1 MGAPDR
7 TRTRPA
13 PSKPGLPGDGRS
25 AGPWWTGP
33 RGWLLLLALASGVR
47 LVGLG
52 HKQLWVDEIIQA
64 LHSIPETLA
73 GVLEAARID
82 CGSAPLDYLIQ
93 HFTLRNLPLPLEW
106 AARLHAALFGI
117 AGVLLLDA
125 LGRRLLG
132 PRVGRLAAFLFAVYP
147 LHQHY
152 SQEGRFY
159 ALFTSAVLLSFLALE
174 NWDRKPTAARWLG
187 LAGTAVLGVYTHPY
201 MMFVLAAQVVAILP
215 GPRVSHRDGG
225 RPGWG
230 RPAAV
235 AGAGAL
241 AAAAY
246 LPWLVYGYA
255 YARGGGPPAFSADLV
270 EEVVKG
276 LGAGSYPLAALVI
289 GFAVLGAFS
298 LGRPETTGVR
308 RFLLAWVLVPLPL
321 ILAALWTRSYF
332 FATRQLLFATPAL
345 YLLAAAG
352 IHAAARRW
360 GPRWKAVRVAV
371 LAGAFVVVSGV
382 ILALHYPDDRD
393 DLRGAAAYLSRTLE
407 TSDVLYA
414 PRAGYLLAFYCPAL
428 DRVRRD
434 WDGAVPR
441 PAAGVRVVVL
451 DFEDRRETAGIEQ
464 TMEKAGWSG
473 RAVPFRGLALRV
485 YAKP

>member
-1 MGAPDR
+1 MGAPDK
-7 TRTRPA
+7 TRARPA
-13 PSKPGLPGDGRS
+13 PSMPDFTGDDRS
-25 AGPWWTGP
+25 SGSWWAGP

-64 LHSIPETLA
+64 LHSIPETLV

-82 CGSAPLDYLIQ
+82 CGSAPLDYLVQ
-93 HFTLRNLPLPLEW
+93 HLTLRNLPLPLEW

-159 ALFTSAVLLSFLALE
+159 ALFTSMVLLSFLTLE
-174 NWDRKPTAARWLG
+174 SWNRKPSAARWLAF
-187 LAGTAVLGVYTHPY
+187 AGTAVLGIYAHPY
-201 MMFVLAAQVVAILP
+201 MMFVLAAQFVAVLP
-215 GPRVSHRDGG
+215 GPRAPREDDEG
-225 RPGWG
+225 PGWG
-230 RPAAV
+230 RSAAV

-255 YARGGGPPAFSADLV
+255 YARGGSPPAFSADLV

-276 LGAGSYPLAALVI
+276 LGAGSYPLAALVF
-289 GFAVLGAFS
+289 GFAVLGAVS
-298 LGRPETTGVR
+298 LGRPETQGVR
-308 RFLLAWVLVPLPL
+308 RLLLAWVLVPLPL
-321 ILAALWTRSYF
+321 ILAALWARSYF
-332 FATRQLLFATPAL
+332 FATRQLLFVTPAL

-352 IHAAARRW
+352 IPEAARRW
-360 GPRWKAVRVAV
+360 GRRWKAARVAV
-371 LAGAFVVVSGV
+371 LAGVLVVVSVV
-382 ILALHYPDDRD
+382 ILILHYPDDRD
-393 DLRGAAAYLSRTLE
+393 DLRGAAAFLSRTLE
-407 TSDVLYA
+407 TPDVLYA
-414 PRAGYLLAFYCPAL
+414 PRAGYLLAFYHPGL
-428 DRVRRD
+428 HRTLRT
-434 WDGAVPR
+434 WDGTVPR
-441 PAAGVRVVVL
+441 PAAEVAVL

-464 TMEKAGWSG
+464 AMEKAGWSG
-473 RAVPFRGLALRV
+473 RSVPFRGLALRV
-485 YAKP
+485 YARP